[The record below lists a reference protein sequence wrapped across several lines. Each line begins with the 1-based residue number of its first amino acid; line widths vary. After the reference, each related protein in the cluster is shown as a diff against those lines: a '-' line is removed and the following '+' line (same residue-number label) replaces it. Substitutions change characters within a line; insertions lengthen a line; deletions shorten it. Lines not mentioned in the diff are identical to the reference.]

1 MEKWMMRKDE
11 LDVVKTSNKWNIPIY
26 LTKIITNRGILDYG
40 EVENFLNPSLKLLHN
55 PEYLPDVEIAFSI
68 IENSLE
74 NEEHIRI
81 IGDYDVDGIM
91 STYILYKSLKRIGA
105 KVDYSIPHRVED
117 GYGLNKRLI
126 DEALEDGVDLI
137 ITCDNGISAVKE
149 ISYAVEMGL
158 SVIVTDHHE
167 IPFDSENPEIEILPD
182 ADAIVNPKLKGSLYP
197 FKEICGATV
206 AFKLMEFVYTMLG
219 CLDDDFY
226 DLLQYV
232 AIATVADVMELRG
245 ENRAI
250 VKYGLEILN
259 NTENKGLLK
268 LFERLG
274 KKDSEINSS
283 DIGFLIGPVLNSTGR
298 LKSAEIAIDFLISND
313 NLDVKVSELIE
324 LNKIRKSDTEKGARE
339 AFSKIEEN
347 KIYEDKIILV
357 KMDSVEESIIGII
370 AGRVKDRYNRP
381 AIILTKSENCLKGS
395 ARSIDTYDIYQG
407 LNDFKDLLLKF
418 GGHSMAAG
426 FSLEENNFEPL
437 REGLN
442 LKCNLE
448 EEDFVKT
455 YWADIKFPISM
466 VTLEVANNIERLKP
480 FGNGNEKP
488 VFTDLNVK
496 IKKVFLIGKNK
507 NVLKF
512 EFFTENGSIEGIMF
526 RNTKDFIETVKATLG
541 AEIINDSVEFKN
553 KNQTIDLMYYP
564 SINRY
569 MGNQRLQLEI
579 ITYRFR

>member
-1 MEKWMMRKDE
+1 MKKDE
-11 LDVVKTSNKWNIPIY
+11 LDIVKTSNKWNMPIY
-26 LTKIITNRGILDYG
+26 LTKIITNRGIKKYE
-40 EVENFLNPSLKLLHN
+40 EVENYLNPSLKLLHN
-55 PEYLPDVEIAFSI
+55 PEFLPDVDIAFSI

-74 NEEHIRI
+74 NEEKIRI

-91 STYILYKSLKRIGA
+91 STYILYQSLKKIGA
-105 KVDYSIPHRVED
+105 KVDYSIPHRIED

-126 DEALEDGVDLI
+126 DEAIEDGIDLI
-137 ITCDNGISAVKE
+137 ITCDNGIAAVKE
-149 ISYAVEMGL
+149 ISYAIEMGL
-158 SVIVTDHHE
+158 NVIITDHHE
-167 IPFDSENPEIEILPD
+167 IPFDPENPDYEILPE
-182 ADAIVNPKLKGSLYP
+182 ADAIVNPKLRGSLYP

-232 AIATVADVMELRG
+232 ALATVADVMELKG

-259 NTENKGLLK
+259 NTENKGLIK

-274 KKDSEINSS
+274 KKDSEIDST

-298 LKSAEIAIDFLISND
+298 LKSAEIAIEFLISKED
-313 NLDVKVSELIE
+313 LDIKVSELME
-324 LNKIRKSDTEKGARE
+324 LNNQRKSDTERGVRE
-339 AFSKIEEN
+339 AFSKIEDN
-347 KIYEDKIILV
+347 RLFEDKIILV
-357 KMDSVEESIIGII
+357 RLDSVEESIIGII

-381 AIILTKSENCLKGS
+381 TIIITEAENCLKGS
-395 ARSIDTYDIYQG
+395 ARSVEDYDIYQG
-407 LNDFKDLLLKF
+407 LNDFKDLLIKF

-426 FSLEENNFEPL
+426 FSLEENNFEAL
-437 REGLN
+437 KSGLN
-442 LKCNLE
+442 SNCKLE
-448 EEDFVKT
+448 EKDFVKT
-455 YWADIKFPISM
+455 YWADIKFPISL

-488 VFTDLNVK
+488 VFTDLNVQM
-496 IKKVFLIGKNK
+496 KKVFLIGKNK

-526 RNTKDFIETVKATLG
+526 RKVKEFLDIVKTKLG
-541 AEIINDSVEFKN
+541 AEIINDSIQFKN
-553 KNQTIDLMYYP
+553 KNQTIDIMYYP

-569 MGNQRLQLEI
+569 MGNQRLQLEL